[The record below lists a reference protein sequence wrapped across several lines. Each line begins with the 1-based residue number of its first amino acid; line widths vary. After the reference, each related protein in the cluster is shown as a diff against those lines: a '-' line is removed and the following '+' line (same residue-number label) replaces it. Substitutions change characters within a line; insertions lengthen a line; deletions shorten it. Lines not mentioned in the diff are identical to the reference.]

1 MKTFKQFNEESRAQL
16 DEIAPLALIPAAL
29 KLGGMALTAYSA
41 GSALNNLRKG
51 KFKQAGLDALGAIP
65 GGRVFKGIRALGGA
79 KNLAKAGSFIQSA
92 NRYNLT
98 GLTPNAYAKGVD
110 KTFDV
115 ASKSVQKGF
124 NTLTGKN
131 KKSNQVQTAQ
141 NTTPKNLPGYNRKDA
156 VKQYKD
162 DIKPFDSNLNLSK
175 KRKDAVKQYKQT
187 TLGNAAKRGALGSS
201 MPKMGSAAKIGAQ
214 TLKGGK
220 KTS

>member
-16 DEIAPLALIPAAL
+16 NELAPLALIPAAL

-51 KFKQAGLDALGAIP
+51 KFKQAGMDALGAIP
-65 GGRVFKGIRALGGA
+65 GGRIFKGIRALGGA
-79 KNLAKAGSFIQSA
+79 KNLAKAGSFVQSA
-92 NRYNLT
+92 NRYNVT

-115 ASKSVQKGF
+115 ATKSVQKGY

-131 KKSNQVQTAQ
+131 KNKKSNQVKILQD
-141 NTTPKNLPGYNRKDA
+141 TTPKNLPGYNRKDA
-156 VKQYKD
+156 VKQYKPPT
-162 DIKPFDSNLNLSK
+162 IGSAAKS
-175 KRKDAVKQYKQT
+175 AA
-187 TLGNAAKRGALGSS
+187 LGSSVPKMGSAGKNAAKRVALGSS
-201 MPKMGSAAKIGAQ
+201 VSKMGSAAKIGAQ

-220 KTS
+220 KKTS